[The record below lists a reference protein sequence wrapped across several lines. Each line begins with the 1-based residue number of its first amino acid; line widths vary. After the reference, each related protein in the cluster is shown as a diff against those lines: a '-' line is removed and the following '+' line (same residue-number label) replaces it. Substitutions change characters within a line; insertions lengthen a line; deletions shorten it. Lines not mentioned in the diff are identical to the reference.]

1 MLALLASTDGAKAID
16 NIPSF
21 SLHFAAESAVRFNI
35 SALATTRF
43 GLADEGEKR
52 GVEWEVH

>member
-1 MLALLASTDGAKAID
+1 MLTLLASTDGAKATVK
-16 NIPSF
+16 IPSF
-21 SLHFAAESAVRFNI
+21 SVHFAAESAVRFNI

-52 GVEWEVH
+52 EIEWEVH